1 MTVVCLLC
9 IHLRQLP
16 SNIIAMQ
23 AGTCPYRKVT
33 THHYYCLFWQLML
46 KTLKAG
52 RINTE
57 LRMAADS
64 DNGGFQDNIWR
75 LYLAE

>member
-1 MTVVCLLC
+1 MPLPQGDHTSLL
-9 IHLRQLP
+9 LSLL
-16 SNIIAMQ
+16 A
-23 AGTCPYRKVT
+23 
-33 THHYYCLFWQLML
+33 THAQ
-46 KTLKAG
+46 TLKAG